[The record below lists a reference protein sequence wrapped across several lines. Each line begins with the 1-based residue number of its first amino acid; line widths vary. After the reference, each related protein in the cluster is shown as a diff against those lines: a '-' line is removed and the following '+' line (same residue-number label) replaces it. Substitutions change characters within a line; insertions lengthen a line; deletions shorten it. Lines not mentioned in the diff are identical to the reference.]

1 MSLASSKI
9 ARLLPQSLRWLTATL
24 VFLALVVVTRFVLE
38 VVGVPPAVAHFV
50 SGTAAVCLAAIYLGA
65 VAPLRGVQKFTQLLL
80 PATLLAFWTQ
90 GWVILAT
97 IVAGVLRLERSHF
110 AGPEEYGNWA
120 NLGKHVGGHLVAA
133 IVFTILVLIL
143 MASTHFLR
151 RWPITVGP
159 AAVLGGLVIIRF
171 WVEAMGVTPVR
182 AAGWSSTVALLICG
196 FYLGGLGSCF
206 GLHSAPRLLMPAL
219 VLGWTWR
226 YWVFVATLFGAAIP
240 FYKTH
245 FFDPSGGQVILR
257 LARSLGAGAI
267 EGLIAG
273 LVVWGIAVW
282 ISCATRATE
291 QGNRP
296 LD

>member
-1 MSLASSKI
+1 MSLASSKLG
-9 ARLLPQSLRWLTATL
+9 RLLPQSLRWLTATL

-38 VVGVPPAVAHFV
+38 VVGVSPSVARFV
-50 SGTAAVCLAAIYLGA
+50 SGTAALCLAAIYLGA
-65 VAPLRGVQKFTQLLL
+65 VAPLRGVQRFTQLLL

-97 IVAGVLRLERSHF
+97 LVAGVFRLERSHF
-110 AGPEEYGNWA
+110 AGPEEFGNWA
-120 NLGKHVGGHLVAA
+120 NLGKHMAAHLVAA
-133 IVFTILVLIL
+133 IIFTILVLIL

-159 AAVLGGLVIIRF
+159 ATVLGELVVIRY
-171 WVEAMGVTPVR
+171 WVEAMGVTPFR
-182 AAGWSSTVALLICG
+182 AAGWSSTVALLVCG
-196 FYLGGLGSCF
+196 FYLGGLGSRF

-219 VLGWTWR
+219 VLGWMWR
-226 YWVFVATLFGAAIP
+226 YWVFLASLFGAAIP

-245 FFDPSGGQVILR
+245 FFDPSGGQVFLR
-257 LARSLGAGAI
+257 LAKFLGASAI
-267 EGLIAG
+267 EGLVAG

-282 ISCATRATE
+282 ISCATSATE

-296 LD
+296 SD